1 MRSSR
6 SLTRLMQSRL
16 EAASSPGG
24 EYCTVAAITM
34 RRHNAVTVDAQRVDG
49 DRLEATVDGD
59 RLEATVTVHRKKLAK
74 EDYFGICW
82 SGEVSIGVR
91 MKSRHLRCLTEGI
104 LWLCVAEKLLFASI
118 FVTTAFRQWKTLLTA
133 HKQLQLKNNLLT
145 SRYKHVLCS
154 TLSQISRNYD
164 VQVSCIST

>member
-34 RRHNAVTVDAQRVDG
+34 RRHNAVTVDAQR
-49 DRLEATVDGD
+49 VDGD